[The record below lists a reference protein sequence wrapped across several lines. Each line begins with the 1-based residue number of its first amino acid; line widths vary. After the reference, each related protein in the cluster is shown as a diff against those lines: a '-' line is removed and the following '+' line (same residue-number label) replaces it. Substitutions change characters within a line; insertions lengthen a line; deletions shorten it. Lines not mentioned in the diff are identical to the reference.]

1 MTLETPLLF
10 ESLPLDAGSKQLALD
25 ESMERVAI
33 RFTVPGTPIPKGR
46 ARTFVRG
53 GFVQFY
59 TPPETTRYEQKIK
72 KAARD
77 AIGDADPIHLRP
89 LALMLRVFLPIPQS
103 WSDKKKASALREE
116 ILPTGRPDAD
126 NFLKIACDGMNG
138 IVFKDDALIT
148 DMYVTKRYSAEP
160 RMEIELF
167 V

>member
-1 MTLETPLLF
+1 MTPDTPMLF
-10 ESLPLDAGSKQLALD
+10 DTLPLDAGSNQLAPTDDLQ
-25 ESMERVAI
+25 RVSI
-33 RFTVPGTPIPKGR
+33 RFTVPGTPVPKGR

-77 AIGDADPIHLRP
+77 AIGDADPIHSRP
-89 LALMLRVFLPIPQS
+89 LALWVRVFLPIPQS

-116 ILPTGRPDAD
+116 IIPTGRPDAD
-126 NFLKIACDGMNG
+126 NFLKAACDGMNG

-148 DMYVTKRYSAEP
+148 DMFVTKRYSAEP
-160 RMEIELF
+160 RMEIEVF